1 MVEKRARPG
10 QTAFVEHDVESSIDQ
25 GDSSSDLSD
34 ENEERKSEM
43 KTRERAATGTASA
56 IPKRNKKAD
65 TGFGD

>member
-10 QTAFVEHDVESSIDQ
+10 QTAFVDHSESSIDQ

-34 ENEERKSEM
+34 ENEERKSEIGS
-43 KTRERAATGTASA
+43 RERAATGTATA

-65 TGFGD
+65 TGFAD